1 MTPPSSSLSPPQ
13 SWERLLRTPHP
24 RDHVVQLYTDEQ
36 CLGRAVAH
44 FLGAGLRD
52 GGAAVIIGTP
62 AHVRV
67 ICDRLDTAGVEVPK
81 AVRRGQLVI
90 ADAEQ
95 CLARFMKDG
104 LPDRAA
110 FLATVLPILET
121 IRAEGYRNI
130 RLFGEMVNLLWDH
143 NLEATVQLE
152 EMWNEV
158 LADQGVSLLCAYR
171 IDPFDVRAHRG
182 VLHQI
187 SRCHSHLVPVDDY
200 DRLDRAVERALRD
213 TFGQDAPGYDS
224 SSRPATPSPR
234 RCPRRKPPCSRSA
247 SCRPA
252 SPTRSSS
259 GRGTTIAPASW
270 PRWSAN

>member
-1 MTPPSSSLSPPQ
+1 
-13 SWERLLRTPHP
+13 
-24 RDHVVQLYTDEQ
+24 
-36 CLGRAVAH
+36 
-44 FLGAGLRD
+44 
-52 GGAAVIIGTP
+52 
-62 AHVRV
+62 
-67 ICDRLDTAGVEVPK
+67 
-81 AVRRGQLVI
+81 
-90 ADAEQ
+90 
-95 CLARFMKDG
+95 MKDG

-187 SRCHSHLVPVDDY
+187 SRCTPTWFPLTTYTHLI
-200 DRLDRAVERALRD
+200 RLSNALSGVRSARAHR
-213 TFGQDAPGYDS
+213 S
-224 SSRPATPSPR
+224 PAT
-234 RCPRRKPPCSRSA
+234 
-247 SCRPA
+247 
-252 SPTRSSS
+252 
-259 GRGTTIAPASW
+259 
-270 PRWSAN
+270 